1 MEEQKSVWL
10 VLLVLFIKNTMRTME
25 RKRTKAA
32 LPRKI
37 EQDFQAIIIL
47 LHLPEQKTSAFLEI
61 GPNIM

>member
-37 EQDFQAIIIL
+37 EQDFQAII
-47 LHLPEQKTSAFLEI
+47 TSFA
-61 GPNIM
+61 